1 MGNTNILKTFLG
13 FYLDQD
19 KGLDAELGPSSSESG
34 FLSVPLHLLKM
45 KFRLLIKGTWEVF
58 QVQLIVQK
66 ALSFFFD
73 VIWFSGPSYTDEE
86 TEAQRGEVTCPRSHH
101 KVSAM

>member
-19 KGLDAELGPSSSESG
+19 KGLDTELGPSSSESG

-66 ALSFFFD
+66 ALSFFLMS
-73 VIWFSGPSYTDEE
+73 SGSVAPHIQMKRPKPKE
-86 TEAQRGEVTCPRSHH
+86 G
-101 KVSAM
+101 K